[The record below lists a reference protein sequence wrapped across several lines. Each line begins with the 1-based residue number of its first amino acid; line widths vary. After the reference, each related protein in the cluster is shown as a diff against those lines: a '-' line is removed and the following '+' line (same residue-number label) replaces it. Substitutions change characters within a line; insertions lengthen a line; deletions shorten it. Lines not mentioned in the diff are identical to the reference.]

1 MILITGATGH
11 IGHEL
16 VRLLRDKGADFR
28 VLIPGEAGAAELQ
41 QIGVEVV
48 SSDFD
53 DVKRLAGVMK
63 KAERLFL
70 ASAPDP
76 EQATKQGL
84 LVKAAQKAHI
94 SHLVKL
100 SSQGAASDAPCRL
113 ARWHAQT
120 EQQIES
126 SGLDSTIL
134 RPHYVMQNM
143 LMFEHTIT
151 IENAF
156 YAPMGEG
163 RVSMVDARDIAA
175 VAATVL
181 LEDGH
186 AGRAYEITGPEAL
199 SFEDVANKLSAIR
212 KRQVTYVDIPPERA
226 REGMLRA
233 GTPDW
238 LADAILELYAG
249 YRIGTGELVTDVVER
264 LTDQRPRSFDEFAVD
279 YAEHFSRRKTDL
291 G

>member
-76 EQATKQGL
+76 DQATKQGL

>member
-16 VRLLRDKGADFR
+16 VHLLRDRGAEFR
-28 VLIPGEAGAAELQ
+28 VLIPGEAGAAELEQ
-41 QIGVEVV
+41 AGVEVV

-53 DVKRLAGVMK
+53 DVKRLAGAMK
-63 KAERLFL
+63 KVERLFL
-70 ASAPDP
+70 ASPPDP
-76 EQATKQGL
+76 EQATRQSL
-84 LVKAAQKAHI
+84 LVKAAQKAHV
-94 SHLVKL
+94 SHVVKL
-100 SSQGAASDAPCRL
+100 SSQGAASDAPCRI

-120 EQQIES
+120 EQQIEG
-126 SGLDSTIL
+126 SGLDFTFL

-143 LMFEHTIT
+143 LMFEHVIT

-156 YAPMGEG
+156 YAPMGHG
-163 RVSMVDARDIAA
+163 RVSMIDARDIAA
-175 VAATVL
+175 VAAAVL
-181 LEDGH
+181 LGSGDT
-186 AGRAYEITGPEAL
+186 GRAYEITGPEAL

-238 LADAILELYAG
+238 LADAILELYAD
-249 YRIGTGELVTDVVER
+249 YRDGAGDQVTNVVER

-279 YAEHFSRRKTDL
+279 YAEHFSRRKADL
-291 G
+291 V